1 MFFRSGLVSY
11 GDCPDDGSGAL
22 DPRHEFPRPLTDGV
36 AAAPG
41 LSRLDGCADV
51 CVGYPESGTSP
62 GHSTTRTAHPLGWAP
77 ERSERP
83 TRAYI
88 PRGTCI
94 PPWVYATVGRR
105 SSERTVYVLPRP
117 VPDMRQDRVGRLRS
131 TCRRR
136 HEGCFTASAEIG
148 RAHV

>member
-62 GHSTTRTAHPLGWAP
+62 GHSTTQTAHPLGWAP

-83 TRAYI
+83 TRAYT

-94 PPWVYATVGRR
+94 PPR
-105 SSERTVYVLPRP
+105 SEER
-117 VPDMRQDRVGRLRS
+117 RVGKKCVS
-131 TCRRR
+131 TCRSRW
-136 HEGCFTASAEIG
+136 APSNKKKK
-148 RAHV
+148 